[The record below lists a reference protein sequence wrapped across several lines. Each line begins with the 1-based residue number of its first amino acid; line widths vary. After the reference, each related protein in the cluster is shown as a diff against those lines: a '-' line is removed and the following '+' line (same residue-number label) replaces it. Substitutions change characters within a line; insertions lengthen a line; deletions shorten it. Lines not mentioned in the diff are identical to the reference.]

1 MFQLLK
7 SKCFYCHKLRMSVDR
22 VRVFLVKLKLLEMG
36 DVEGAMTLDDALQ
49 PCQDLFDEEGM
60 GKGKSFSV
68 DAEPM
73 LRTAEQKYRR
83 YRRNETPLQ
92 RAASRDPFIVDHQ
105 NQVIDAFQRACVLVK
120 GCENCNAITA
130 PLRQDQSIKVFQKP
144 MPKRQRKFA
153 ESKLRQKVMRAL
165 HVETADIAGRHS
177 LLLLLLLLLLCVER
191 DGVVGALRSEAI

>member
-1 MFQLLK
+1 
-7 SKCFYCHKLRMSVDR
+7 MSVDR

-153 ESKLRQKVMRAL
+153 ESKLRQKVMS
-165 HVETADIAGRHS
+165 TACRDGRHRWQTLTPS
-177 LLLLLLLLLLCVER
+177 LADAAAALCRVR
-191 DGVVGALRSEAI
+191 WSRWSSSV

>member
-7 SKCFYCHKLRMSVDR
+7 SKCFYCHKLRMSLDR

-36 DVEGAMTLDDALQ
+36 DVEGANTLDDSLQ
-49 PCQDLFDEEGM
+49 PSQDLFDEEGV
-60 GKGKSFSV
+60 GKGRNSSSSSV

-73 LRTAEQKYRR
+73 LRTAEHKYRQ
-83 YRRNETPLQ
+83 YRRNATPAQ
-92 RAASRDPFIVDHQ
+92 RAASQDSFITDRQ

-120 GCENCNAITA
+120 GCENCNALTA

-153 ESKLRQKVMRAL
+153 ESKLRQKVMRICRY
-165 HVETADIAGRHS
+165 DRHLGQPNS
-177 LLLLLLLLLLCVER
+177 FYCALLLCC
-191 DGVVGALRSEAI
+191 AM

>member
-1 MFQLLK
+1 M
-7 SKCFYCHKLRMSVDR
+7 DR

-49 PCQDLFDEEGM
+49 PPQDLFDEEGGV
-60 GKGKSFSV
+60 GKGKNSSV

-73 LRTAEQKYRR
+73 LRTAEQKYRQ
-83 YRRNETPLQ
+83 YRRHVTPAQ
-92 RAASRDPFIVDHQ
+92 RAASRDPFIADRQ

-120 GCENCNAITA
+120 GCENCNALTA

-153 ESKLRQKVMRAL
+153 ESKLRQKVMQM
-165 HVETADIAGRHS
+165 
-177 LLLLLLLLLLCVER
+177 
-191 DGVVGALRSEAI
+191 

>member
-36 DVEGAMTLDDALQ
+36 DVEGAMTLDDAMQ
-49 PCQDLFDEEGM
+49 PSQDLFDEEGVGV
-60 GKGKSFSV
+60 GKGKSSSV

-83 YRRNETPLQ
+83 YMRKETPMQ
-92 RAASRDPFIVDHQ
+92 RAASRDSFIVDRQ

-153 ESKLRQKVMRAL
+153 ESKLRQKVR
-165 HVETADIAGRHS
+165 
-177 LLLLLLLLLLCVER
+177 
-191 DGVVGALRSEAI
+191 

>member
-49 PCQDLFDEEGM
+49 PSQDLFDEEGEGV
-60 GKGKSFSV
+60 GKGKSSSV

-83 YRRNETPLQ
+83 YRRKETPAQL
-92 RAASRDPFIVDHQ
+92 AASRDSFIVDHQ

-144 MPKRQRKFA
+144 MPKRQRKFS
-153 ESKLRQKVMRAL
+153 ESKLRQKVMR
-165 HVETADIAGRHS
+165 I
-177 LLLLLLLLLLCVER
+177 
-191 DGVVGALRSEAI
+191 